1 MRFLRSLA
9 DFLSALAFL
18 CCHYIFDSY
27 VTCLTL
33 SFNTVMCS
41 FIHINFWCI
50 IVLNIPYFGRIQ
62 IDFKD
67 TDREK
72 TP

>member
-18 CCHYIFDSY
+18 CFQYIFESY
-27 VTCLTL
+27 VTCLNIRFKSICVL
-33 SFNTVMCS
+33 P
-41 FIHINFWCI
+41 FILISGAY
-50 IVLNIPYFGRIQ
+50 IVLNSPYFGRIQ

-67 TDREK
+67 IHREK